1 MKRVSLVVLSCL
13 ALSASAFAA
22 DPTADPQ
29 ADVSV
34 VRNPD
39 GATVQGVAKVT
50 ATIVGIDPATRTV
63 TLKTNAGKVMEL
75 EVTNEARNFDQL
87 AVGDVVTAQYR
98 ESLTLSLLDKKT
110 QPSRSESDSA
120 ERAAPGAKP
129 GGEVGREV
137 TIIADVIAVDR
148 HAKTVTLR
156 GPRGETVDLHVQD
169 PERLKRVKKGDQ
181 VKAVYTEAFAISVE
195 PAMTK

>member
-1 MKRVSLVVLSCL
+1 MKRVGLVVLSCL
-13 ALSASAFAA
+13 AISASAWSAQ
-22 DPTADPQ
+22 PET
-29 ADVSV
+29 DVSV
-34 VRNPD
+34 VQNPD

-63 TLKTNAGKVMEL
+63 TLKTRSGKVMEL

-98 ESLTLSLLDKKT
+98 ESLTLSLLDKKAEA
-110 QPSRSESDSA
+110 SRSESETA
-120 ERAAPGAKP
+120 ERAPRGAKP
-129 GGEVGREV
+129 GGEIGREV
-137 TIIADVIAVDR
+137 TIIADVVAVDR

-156 GPRGETVDLHVQD
+156 GPRGNTVDLHVQD

-195 PAMTK
+195 PATTK

>member
-1 MKRVSLVVLSCL
+1 MKRRSLVVLSCL
-13 ALSASAFAA
+13 AISASAFSAE
-22 DPTADPQ
+22 PQ

-34 VRNPD
+34 VQNPD

-63 TLKTNAGKVMEL
+63 TLKTSSGKVMEL

-87 AVGDVVTAQYR
+87 ALGDVVNAQYR

-110 QPSRSESDSA
+110 QPSLSENDTGQ
-120 ERAAPGAKP
+120 RAPAGAKP
-129 GGEVGREV
+129 GGEIGREV
-137 TIIADVIAVDR
+137 TVIADVIAVDR

-156 GPRGETVDLHVQD
+156 GPRGETVELRVHD

-195 PAMTK
+195 PAVTK

>member
-1 MKRVSLVVLSCL
+1 MKRRSLVVLSCL
-13 ALSASAFAA
+13 AISASAFSAG
-22 DPTADPQ
+22 PQ

-34 VRNPD
+34 VQNPD

-63 TLKTNAGKVMEL
+63 TLKTSSGKVMEL

-87 AVGDVVTAQYR
+87 ALGDVVNAQYR

-110 QPSRSESDSA
+110 QPSLSENDTGQ
-120 ERAAPGAKP
+120 RAPAGAKP
-129 GGEVGREV
+129 GGEIGREV
-137 TIIADVIAVDR
+137 TVIADVIAVDR

-156 GPRGETVDLHVQD
+156 GPRGETVELRVHD

-195 PAMTK
+195 PAVTK